1 MGVHVI
7 EQHPRNAAGQINEIL
22 IVLQLV
28 PESRIRQG
36 AALADVVAGKQLFD
50 VVLQIGRL
58 FGCHLHAAAAEHGGI
73 QRGIQNVENGLMYDD
88 LHM

>member
-22 IVLQLV
+22 IVFQLV

>member
-36 AALADVVAGKQLFD
+36 AALADLIAGQQLFD
-50 VVLQIGRL
+50 MIL
-58 FGCHLHAAAAEHGGI
+58 
-73 QRGIQNVENGLMYDD
+73 
-88 LHM
+88 

>member
-1 MGVHVI
+1 MRQDRSIKSLFCSSSYRERRV
-7 EQHPRNAAGQINEIL
+7 
-22 IVLQLV
+22 
-28 PESRIRQG
+28 RQG

-58 FGCHLHAAAAEHGGI
+58 FGCHLHAAAAEHGSI

>member
-1 MGVHVI
+1 MSVHIV
-7 EQHPRNAAGQINEIL
+7 EQDARDAAGQVDK
-22 IVLQLV
+22 VLVLFQLV
-28 PESRIRQG
+28 PERRVRQG

-50 VVLQIGRL
+50 MVLQIGRL